1 VTGVHENRFIMN
13 NLHTTTYQYAFLDSG
28 TGGLP
33 YFAQLRAHAP
43 HASCVYLADTR
54 HFPYGEKT
62 RDEVIRFATA
72 TVDELLEK
80 FSPEVVIVACNT
92 ISVAALAALRERY
105 SIPFVG
111 TVPAIKL
118 GAAKSVNRKI
128 GLLATERT
136 VCDPYTDDLIG
147 QFASDCEVTR
157 IGDSKLVSR
166 IESELVTAGRDARIE
181 AVKPSIERFRAAG
194 VDTIVLACTHFLHV
208 SDEIHEVA
216 GPGITI
222 IDSREG
228 VVQQA
233 LRLVPPRA
241 HDSGAG
247 ALYISGGIS
256 AEMEGRYQTYAKLF
270 SMKWGGII

>member
-1 VTGVHENRFIMN
+1 VTGVHENRFIMD

-166 IESELVTAGRDARIE
+166 IESELVTAGREARIE

-208 SDEIHEVA
+208 SDEIREVA
-216 GPGITI
+216 GPDITI

-241 HDSGAG
+241 HDTGAA

-256 AEMEGRYQTYAKLF
+256 AEMKDRYQTYAKIF
-270 SMKWGGII
+270 DMKWGGII